1 MANPF
6 VDVPVDDPQMNTDP
20 IVERL
25 VIVRLIAFDDV
36 VNNCAAAVEQ
46 LTTPVV
52 ILADGACSCARDIS
66 APRPMGRFRGK

>member
-20 IVERL
+20 IVERFI
-25 VIVRLIAFDDV
+25 IVRLIAFDEDA
-36 VNNCAAAVEQ
+36 NNCAAAVEQ

-52 ILADGACSCARDIS
+52 MLADGACSSARDI
-66 APRPMGRFRGK
+66 